1 MNAGIIV
8 AAGKGE
14 RYGSYKQ
21 TEILINKK
29 VYQYSL
35 DVFNIV
41 DLIESVYLVVA
52 EEIYSSIEEDLQS
65 YQNNKPIFLCRG
77 GDTRAQSVYNAIKSI
92 SNVYDKVCI
101 HDAVRPLIQ
110 KADIENV
117 LLNCIEN
124 GGCIVGNEINETLKK
139 TNDNK
144 VVETINRAN
153 MWLSQ
158 TPQAFCLKTL
168 KNCYD
173 KDFEHFTDEANLLE
187 SNGYSIQV
195 ISSVNKNIKITEK
208 KDLEL
213 VKQLLSN
220 E

>member
-21 TEILINKK
+21 TETLLNKK

-41 DLIESVYLVVA
+41 DIIESVYLVVA
-52 EEIYSSIEEDLQS
+52 EEIYNSIEEDLKS
-65 YQNNKPIFLCRG
+65 YPNNKPILLCRG
-77 GDTRAQSVYNAIKSI
+77 GDTRAQSVYNAIKII
-92 SNVYDKVCI
+92 SDVYDKVCI

-124 GGCIVGNEINETLKK
+124 GGCIVGDEINETLKK

>member
-21 TEILINKK
+21 IETILNKK

-35 DVFNIV
+35 DVFNAADPIQS
-41 DLIESVYLVVA
+41 IYLVVA
-52 EEIYSSIEEDLQS
+52 QEIYNIVEEDLRS
-65 YQNNKPIFLCRG
+65 YQNSKPILLCKG
-77 GDTRAQSVYNAIKSI
+77 GNTRAQSVYNAIQMMDS
-92 SNVYDKVCI
+92 SYNKVCI

-110 KADIENV
+110 KGDVENV
-117 LLNCIEN
+117 LLNCIES
-124 GGCIVGNEINETLKK
+124 GGCIVGEKINETLKK
-139 TNDNK
+139 TNNDQ
-144 VVETINRAN
+144 VVETVNRAN

-168 KNCYD
+168 RNCYNNHFD
-173 KDFEHFTDEANLLE
+173 HFTDEASLLE
-187 SNGYSIQV
+187 SNGYNIQV
-195 ISSVNKNIKITEK
+195 INSVNKNIKITEK

-213 VKQLLSN
+213 AKQLLSN

>member
-21 TEILINKK
+21 IETILNKK

-35 DVFNIV
+35 DVFNAAAPIQS
-41 DLIESVYLVVA
+41 IYLVVA
-52 EEIYSSIEEDLQS
+52 QEIYNIVEEDLRS
-65 YQNNKPIFLCRG
+65 YQNSKPILLCKG
-77 GDTRAQSVYNAIKSI
+77 GNTRAQSVYNAIQMMDS
-92 SNVYDKVCI
+92 SYNKVCI

-110 KADIENV
+110 KGDVENV
-117 LLNCIEN
+117 LLNCIES
-124 GGCIVGNEINETLKK
+124 GGCIVGEKINETLKK
-139 TNDNK
+139 TNNDQ
-144 VVETINRAN
+144 VVETVNRAN

-168 KNCYD
+168 KSCYNNRFD
-173 KDFEHFTDEANLLE
+173 HFTDEASLLE
-187 SNGYSIQV
+187 SNGHSIQV
-195 ISSVNKNIKITEK
+195 INSVNKNIKITEK

>member
-124 GGCIVGNEINETLKK
+124 GGCIVGDKIHETLKK
-139 TNDNK
+139 TNNDK

-187 SNGYSIQV
+187 SNGYNIQV
-195 ISSVNKNIKITEK
+195 INSVNKNIKITEK

>member
-1 MNAGIIV
+1 M
-8 AAGKGE
+8 
-14 RYGSYKQ
+14 
-21 TEILINKK
+21 
-29 VYQYSL
+29 
-35 DVFNIV
+35 
-41 DLIESVYLVVA
+41 VA
-52 EEIYSSIEEDLQS
+52 EEIYSSIEEDLKS
-65 YQNNKPIFLCRG
+65 YPNNKPILLCRG
-77 GDTRAQSVYNAIKSI
+77 GDTRAQSVYNAIKII
-92 SNVYDKVCI
+92 SDVYDKVCI

-124 GGCIVGNEINETLKK
+124 GGCIVGDEINETLKK

>member
-124 GGCIVGNEINETLKK
+124 GGCIVGDKIHETLKK
-139 TNDNK
+139 TNNDK

-173 KDFEHFTDEANLLE
+173 KDFKHFTDEANLLE
-187 SNGYSIQV
+187 SNGYNIQV
-195 ISSVNKNIKITEK
+195 INSVNKNIKITEK